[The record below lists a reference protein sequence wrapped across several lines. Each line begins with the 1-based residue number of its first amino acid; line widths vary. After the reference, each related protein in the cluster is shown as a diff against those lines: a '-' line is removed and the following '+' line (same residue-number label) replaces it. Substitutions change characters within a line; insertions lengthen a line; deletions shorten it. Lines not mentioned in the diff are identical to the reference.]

1 MENEQLKYNNQQK
14 ILLERLKKKSI
25 IDKIIESLPNEC
37 DLDLC

>member
-25 IDKIIESLPNEC
+25 IDKENNPN
-37 DLDLC
+37 